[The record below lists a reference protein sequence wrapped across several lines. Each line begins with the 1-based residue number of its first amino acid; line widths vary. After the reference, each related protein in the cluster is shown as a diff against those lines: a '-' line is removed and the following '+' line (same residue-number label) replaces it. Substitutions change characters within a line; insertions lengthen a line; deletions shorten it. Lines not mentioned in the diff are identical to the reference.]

1 MKNLL
6 SPMIKYRISLGIFII
21 GLILS
26 GITAFPLLHELRLLC
41 QLFGIDGITDPQRFD
56 GIRHWILVVKL
67 GLEEIYSKYPWYAYG
82 TDWLAFGHLVISL
95 FFIVPW
101 FKPIGNEWVLW
112 TGIIACLGVIPL
124 ALICGEIRG
133 IPFDWRLIDCSFG
146 LFGILPLIYCL
157 VQIKKYEQSA
167 DFADQKP

>member
-1 MKNLL
+1 MNILQN
-6 SPMIKYRISLGIFII
+6 PMTRYRLSLGLFIL

-26 GITAFPLLHELRLLC
+26 GITAFPLLIELRLLC
-41 QLFGIDGITDPQRFD
+41 QIFGIDKITDPQSLE
-56 GIRHWILVVKL
+56 GIRYWILVVKL

-112 TGIIACLGVIPL
+112 IGIIACLGVLPL

-133 IPFDWRLIDCSFG
+133 IPFYWRLIDCSFG
-146 LFGILPLIYCL
+146 LFGILPLMYCL
-157 VQIKKYEQSA
+157 RQIKQYKQSA
-167 DFADQKP
+167 DFADQNS